1 MLNSKCFN
9 FQREKCGLVSLALAG
24 CEMSKVGANHLLEGL
39 RENTSLTELN
49 VNGLEVVPLS
59 SSIYLRCC
67 IHSTMNIYCECCF

>member
-1 MLNSKCFN
+1 MVQ

-39 RENTSLTELN
+39 RENTSLAELN

-59 SSIYLRCC
+59 IYIHCC
-67 IHSTMNIYCECCF
+67 IYRTMNIYCE

>member
-1 MLNSKCFN
+1 MMKNITLLSICKLWFN

-49 VNGLEVVPLS
+49 VNGLEVP
-59 SSIYLRCC
+59 
-67 IHSTMNIYCECCF
+67 